1 MRYYLK
7 RTCLAKVVLFAFLGH
22 ESGALKG
29 VLIENNIIYLQI
41 SEAFQVGKVAARL
54 QIIL

>member
-7 RTCLAKVVLFAFLGH
+7 RTCLAKVVFFAFLGH

-29 VLIENNIIYLQI
+29 VSTENNTIYLQI
-41 SEAFQVGKVAARL
+41 SEAFQVGQVAARL
-54 QIIL
+54 QVIL